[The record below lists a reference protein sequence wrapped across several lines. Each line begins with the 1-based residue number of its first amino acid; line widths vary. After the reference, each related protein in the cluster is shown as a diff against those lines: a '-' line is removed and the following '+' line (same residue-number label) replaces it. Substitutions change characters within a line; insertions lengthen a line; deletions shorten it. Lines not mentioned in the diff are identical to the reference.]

1 MEAQMIGR
9 ILFSVVFAIGIVHP
23 MIFIKITEFW
33 RIGQDERNKTSV
45 LLTRVMSAI
54 ALVLI
59 WVMPLIRN

>member
-1 MEAQMIGR
+1 MLGR

-23 MIFIKITEFW
+23 LFFIKITEFW
-33 RIGQDERNKTSV
+33 RIGQDDVNKTSV

-54 ALVLI
+54 ALILI